1 MHSKGSEN
9 TLGNIANNYRIS
21 KGKWRPRHRF
31 IAFLPLVILLFVV
44 IPLDIAAKDLTCNR
58 LPMLM
63 EAFHENHYATKSMTP
78 QIKAQAVEQMIKRL
92 DPSKTLLYESD
103 LQTIKPLLLELFVSV
118 EKGNCASLQP
128 VYTLLVAR
136 AREILAAAGVGEQIE
151 LVTANASHLPFPDGA
166 FDAVISSGSLH
177 HWKAPVASLNEIYRV
192 LKPGGQALL
201 YDLVR
206 DTPKA
211 EWQKTSDILGRW
223 RVLFM
228 WLHGFEEPFYRTDE
242 LRQLAEGSLF
252 ATGEVGFLGLVCRLA
267 LRKM

>member
-1 MHSKGSEN
+1 MNTPGSLPRRLLKKLHPEGIRWGFARLY
-9 TLGNIANNYRIS
+9 TRLSATRPFEKFYELIARD
-21 KGKWRPRHRF
+21 
-31 IAFLPLVILLFVV
+31 ILARVPAGRV
-44 IPLDIAAKDLTCNR
+44 LDIGTGPAR
-58 LPMLM
+58 
-63 EAFHENHYATKSMTP
+63 
-78 QIKAQAVEQMIKRL
+78 
-92 DPSKTLLYESD
+92 
-103 LQTIKPLLLELFVSV
+103 LLLKIRALAPAMHLTGVDVSP
-118 EKGNCASLQP
+118 EM
-128 VYTLLVAR
+128 VAR

-211 EWQKTSDILGRW
+211 EWQKTADILGRW

-228 WLHGFEEPFYRTDE
+228 WLHGFEEPFYRTDG